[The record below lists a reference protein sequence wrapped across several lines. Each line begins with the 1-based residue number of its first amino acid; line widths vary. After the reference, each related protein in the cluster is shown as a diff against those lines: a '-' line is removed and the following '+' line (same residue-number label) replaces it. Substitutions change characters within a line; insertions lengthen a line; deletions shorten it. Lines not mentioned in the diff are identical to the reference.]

1 VGHLLFLA
9 EEALL
14 RLPHLEWVVLLVL
27 GIKVEQLVL
36 MLLVEILLS
45 QTLVLGVLAAVLVV
59 MLVRFTQEWA
69 VVVED
74 IYKF

>member
-27 GIKVEQLVL
+27 DIKVEQLVL